1 MDSALISAP
10 LHRLAPL
17 LTAIC
22 AVAAGCAGSSLP
34 ALRTAADIP
43 LPGGP
48 TRFEG
53 QSFDRTNSRL
63 YLAHSGDGELVMIDT
78 RAKRLIANLPN
89 FPGCTAVLAVPEME
103 SVFIGVPGRD
113 EVAVMNTAS
122 LKVTRLAGGEYPYG
136 MAWASDLG
144 KMYVSDR
151 RDTKVTVIDMRMNQ
165 RVTTIDLGG
174 EAGNAIYDP
183 ATKRIL
189 VNVRTSNELLEV
201 DPATDFVANRLKLKG
216 KTPQGLVIAPNSRL
230 AFAACQDDAK
240 LLVIDLE
247 KWNVRESLVTGPKPD
262 MLAYDEELGM
272 LYVGTESNVVS
283 VFQVKGKDIDR
294 MGEVEVG
301 ANAHSVCVNPMTHE
315 VYIPL
320 ENVNG
325 KPVLRVMSPQLQ

>member
-1 MDSALISAP
+1 MDSALTNQTFRRLTPLLIAISA
-10 LHRLAPL
+10 L
-17 LTAIC
+17 
-22 AVAAGCAGSSLP
+22 AAGCAGSSLP
-34 ALRTAADIP
+34 ALQTAADIP

-53 QSFDRTNSRL
+53 QSFDRANNRL
-63 YLAHSGDGELVMIDT
+63 YIAHSGDGELVMVDT
-78 RAKRLIANLPN
+78 KTKRLIANLPN
-89 FPGCTAVLAVPEME
+89 FPGCTSVLAVPELE

-122 LKVTRLAGGEYPYG
+122 LKVTRLAGGEFPYG

-183 ATKRIL
+183 STKRIL

-230 AFAACQDDAK
+230 AFAACQDDSK

-247 KWNVRESLVTGPKPD
+247 KWNVRESIVTGEKPD
-262 MLAYDEELGM
+262 MIAYDDELGM

-283 VFQVKGKDIDR
+283 VFRVKGKDIDR
-294 MGEVEVG
+294 MGDVEVG
-301 ANAHSVCVNPMTHE
+301 ANPHSVCVNSLTHE
-315 VYIPL
+315 VYVPL

>member
-1 MDSALISAP
+1 MINHSLRRLVPLLIAVSAL
-10 LHRLAPL
+10 
-17 LTAIC
+17 
-22 AVAAGCAGSSLP
+22 AAGCAGSSLP
-34 ALRTAADIP
+34 ALQTSADIP
-43 LPGGP
+43 LPGNA

-53 QSFDRTNSRL
+53 QSFDATNNRL
-63 YLAHSGDGELVMIDT
+63 YIAHSGDGELVLIDT
-78 RAKRLIANLPN
+78 KAKRMIANLPN
-89 FPGCTAVLAVPEME
+89 FPGCTSVLAVPEME

-113 EVAVMNTAS
+113 EVSVMNTAS
-122 LKVTRLAGGEYPYG
+122 LKVTRLAGGEFPYG

-165 RVTTIDLGG
+165 RVTAIDLGG

-216 KTPQGLVIAPNSRL
+216 KSPQGLVIAPNSRL

-247 KWNVRESLVTGPKPD
+247 KWNVRESIVTAPKPD
-262 MLAYDEELGM
+262 MLAYDEGLGM
-272 LYVGTESNVVS
+272 LYVGTESNAVS
-283 VFQVKGKDIDR
+283 VFRVKEKDIDR
-294 MGEVEVG
+294 MGDVEVG
-301 ANAHSVCVNPMTHE
+301 GNPHSVCVNTLTHE
-315 VYIPL
+315 VYVPL